1 MENIWGELKKIEAQA
16 TQIISDAQNKA
27 NAIEEAAKQAAQ
39 KLVDD
44 SKNNSE
50 VEAQKL
56 YSEAIAKAIEEREEQ
71 SKINQIEINR
81 LKIIAEKHMDQAVDI
96 ILTAEL
102 EEK

>member
-1 MENIWGELKKIEAQA
+1 MENIWGELKKVEAQA

>member
-1 MENIWGELKKIEAQA
+1 MENIWGELKKVEAQA

-27 NAIEEAAKQAAQ
+27 NDIEEAAKQAAQ